1 MAIHPYNPGG
11 DLTTQVTST
20 AIAAG
25 NVVLRGAGS
34 SRLVSVL
41 VQTATAV
48 AAVSIFDNA
57 TTNSGTVI
65 GVIPIGAVGML
76 TFNMPAANGITIGVS
91 AGLTGGPFTF
101 SLY

>member
-11 DLTTQVTST
+11 DVTTQVAT
-20 AIAAG
+20 ASIAGG
-25 NVVLRGAGS
+25 NVVLRTAGGG
-34 SRLVSVL
+34 RLVSVL
-41 VQTATAV
+41 VQSATGV

-65 GVIPIGAVGML
+65 GVIPIGSVGLL
-76 TFNMPAANGITIGVS
+76 TFNMPVANGITIGAA

-101 SLY
+101 ALY